1 MRLHL
6 HHTSC
11 SGPEWANKAVDST
24 TDADDD
30 DELRP
35 LQISIDGVLQPSPG
49 KHFVKNSVLAML
61 KQQHVEENNASTDND
76 NDGLR
81 PLRISIS
88 GVLQPTS
95 EKHCIQQSVS
105 ATLNQQH
112 IEDIYAD
119 INRTLLGLET
129 IEMKKKEEEG
139 KNGLEKVKESSNK
152 GVGKEKEDGR
162 GKNVQQRAMK
172 KMEMKSRR
180 RRRMVFRRSGKF

>member
-1 MRLHL
+1 MNLARFTDSDESESGKSKAVISFNEELHL
-6 HHTSC
+6 DHTSY
-11 SGPEWANKAVDST
+11 SEPEWANKAVDSP

-49 KHFVKNSVLAML
+49 KHFVKKSVLAML
-61 KQQHVEENNASTDND
+61 K
-76 NDGLR
+76 
-81 PLRISIS
+81 
-88 GVLQPTS
+88 
-95 EKHCIQQSVS
+95 
-105 ATLNQQH
+105 QQH

-119 INRTLLGLET
+119 INRTFLGLET

-152 GVGKEKEDGR
+152 GVRKEKEDER